1 MVCIFRKGM
10 LYDGMIYQTK
20 VNMRIDTIKVNLG
33 ETGYK
38 IYANAENPSI

>member
-1 MVCIFRKGM
+1 M
-10 LYDGMIYQTK
+10 LYGGMIYQTK

-38 IYANAENPSI
+38 VYVNADNPSI